1 MSRLKT
7 LELGLDQ
14 FVKILVVPVL
24 MKISLG
30 EITGDKVVY
39 HAQDTFIMKIRN
51 NLHYWKNKQSS
62 VLDSFVA

>member
-24 MKISLG
+24 MKISMG
-30 EITGDKVVY
+30 EITGDKVDK
-39 HAQDTFIMKIRN
+39 HA
-51 NLHYWKNKQSS
+51 
-62 VLDSFVA
+62 

>member
-24 MKISLG
+24 MKISMG
-30 EITGDKVVY
+30 EITGDKVIK
-39 HAQDTFIMKIRN
+39 HALNTIVINIRN
-51 NLHYWKNKQSS
+51 NRRYWKSRQSS
-62 VLDSFVA
+62 VLASFVA